1 MSSLLYTPA
10 VVYEKIVSED
20 LDTRSYMIDKQVS
33 LQSSKELS
41 GVLGGDSHYPGG
53 LSKEVFQE
61 RVLFPREEKG
71 VLVV

>member
-1 MSSLLYTPA
+1 
-10 VVYEKIVSED
+10 
-20 LDTRSYMIDKQVS
+20 MIDKQVS
-33 LQSSKELS
+33 LQNSNELC
-41 GVLGGDSHYPGG
+41 GVRDGDLHYPGG